1 MFQKRSKKDSMKL
14 VFLTPVPS
22 AASLMKEAAL
32 STLKSLNQIWSIGN
46 FLGPVIGFIAVYPFS
61 QETNLR
67 NSLPP
72 PVVTDTFAS
81 LRVL

>member
-1 MFQKRSKKDSMKL
+1 MKL
-14 VFLTPVPS
+14 VFLTPVPLS
-22 AASLMKEAAL
+22 AASSMKEAAL

-72 PVVTDTFAS
+72 PVVTDIFAS